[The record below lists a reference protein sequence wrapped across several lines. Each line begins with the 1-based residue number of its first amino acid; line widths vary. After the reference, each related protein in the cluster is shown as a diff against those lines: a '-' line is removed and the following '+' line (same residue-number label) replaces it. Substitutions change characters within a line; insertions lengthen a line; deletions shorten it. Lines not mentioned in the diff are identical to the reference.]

1 MKLMEKYRQLNEREQ
16 RLVLISGVV
25 LIIALFYWV
34 IWQPLSNSREQQQP
48 RLESQSELLL
58 WVQENAV
65 RAQQLRRTSGN
76 KVFSGSLPQAVNTS
90 SARFNIAIARM
101 QPQDDEIQVTV
112 DEAPFN
118 DVLGWLQNMEEM
130 GILILQADLAEGNA
144 PGMVRIRRLQL
155 GK

>member
-1 MKLMEKYRQLNEREQ
+1 MIVIEKYRQLSEREQ
-16 RLVLISGVV
+16 RLVGLSAIV

-34 IWQPLSNSREQQQP
+34 IWQPLSNGIEQEQT

-58 WVQENAV
+58 WVQESAV
-65 RAQQLRRTSGN
+65 RVQQLRRTSGSTT
-76 KVFSGSLPQAVNTS
+76 FTGSLPQAVNTT

-101 QPQDDEIQVTV
+101 QPQDEQIQVTV

-118 DVLGWLQNMEEM
+118 DVLSWLKAMEDM

-144 PGMVRIRRLQL
+144 PGMIRIRRLQL

>member
-1 MKLMEKYRQLNEREQ
+1 M
-16 RLVLISGVV
+16 
-25 LIIALFYWV
+25 
-34 IWQPLSNSREQQQP
+34 
-48 RLESQSELLL
+48 
-58 WVQENAV
+58 QENAV

>member
-34 IWQPLSNSREQQQP
+34 IWQPLSNSLEQQQA

-76 KVFSGSLPQAVNTS
+76 KVFCGSLPQAVNAS